1 MGSTISTPLASGS
14 VPRGEVIASFSVSG
28 WAERTVAS
36 TTSAISCLTRL
47 TSPAPAAARVSAS
60 ASAAPAMAR
69 SFRSGDGFREL
80 PIRDSR
86 LPASA
91 ATGVSG
97 DAVGAEALGA
107 AAADWGA
114 TAGAAAGAGAD
125 AGVAAADV
133 DAAGI
138 SETGVRA
145 LASAAAAREGAG
157 NRTTGAAVIVS
168 LAAAKRLISRCCKA
182 MKAMDAASIRHR
194 ALTMAG
200 VSQRRRRGKDQRGSG
215 GGKAAG
221 AAAAGGAGAAGRP
234 TAVDRTRS
242 FKPAGRG
249 VPAGAEPVS
258 RAAVSWKPSRTS
270 WQCRHRT
277 TW

>member
-1 MGSTISTPLASGS
+1 M
-14 VPRGEVIASFSVSG
+14 
-28 WAERTVAS
+28 
-36 TTSAISCLTRL
+36 
-47 TSPAPAAARVSAS
+47 
-60 ASAAPAMAR
+60 
-69 SFRSGDGFREL
+69 D
-80 PIRDSR
+80 
-86 LPASA
+86 
-91 ATGVSG
+91 
-97 DAVGAEALGA
+97 
-107 AAADWGA
+107 
-114 TAGAAAGAGAD
+114 
-125 AGVAAADV
+125 
-133 DAAGI
+133 
-138 SETGVRA
+138 
-145 LASAAAAREGAG
+145 
-157 NRTTGAAVIVS
+157 S

-200 VSQRRRRGKDQRGSG
+200 VSQRRRRGRDQRGSG

-221 AAAAGGAGAAGRP
+221 AAAGGVGAVGRP

-242 FKPAGRG
+242 FKSAGKG